1 MEPTLVLNPAD
12 DGFTA
17 YAQVLID
24 EGVASI
30 EEFQRRLRSAYPKA
44 VVHARE
50 LAAESDSTKR
60 HRWTDRQSGLARLS
74 EFWSTGG

>member
-60 HRWTDRQSGLARLS
+60 QLRWTDRQSGLARLP
-74 EFWSTGG
+74 